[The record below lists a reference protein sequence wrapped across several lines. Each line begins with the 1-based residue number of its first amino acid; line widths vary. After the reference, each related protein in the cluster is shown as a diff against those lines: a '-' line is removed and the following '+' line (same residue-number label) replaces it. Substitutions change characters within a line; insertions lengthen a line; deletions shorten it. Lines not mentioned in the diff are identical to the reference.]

1 MTSHAPNFHE
11 HLKSLYAEYR
21 HTADID
27 DKGRFF
33 SPHCL
38 QICRPTPSFCAN
50 DRQTIISYLHQVAD
64 KTLAFDGDGEDS
76 KGKGTPGKSPYT
88 IRPLNSQE
96 AVDFATDD
104 IVAPAG
110 TTSAALRSRADAE
123 EWQRM
128 RVDVWD
134 SHPKAL
140 LVKVQYWWRVKGGEW
155 LQILHDILYIG
166 PRDGTEG
173 SSRDKILE

>member
-1 MTSHAPNFHE
+1 MISHAPSVHE

-21 HTADID
+21 HTGDID

-64 KTLAFDGDGEDS
+64 KTLVFEGDGEDS
-76 KGKGTPGKSPYT
+76 KGKGTPGKSLYT

-96 AVDFATDD
+96 TVDFATDD
-104 IVAPAG
+104 IAAHVGIAS
-110 TTSAALRSRADAE
+110 TTLRSRAEAE
-123 EWQRM
+123 GWQGL
-128 RVDVWD
+128 RVDLWD
-134 SHPKAL
+134 SDPNAL
-140 LVKVQYWWRVKGGEW
+140 LVKVQYWWRVEDGEW

-173 SSRDKILE
+173 SSRDEILE